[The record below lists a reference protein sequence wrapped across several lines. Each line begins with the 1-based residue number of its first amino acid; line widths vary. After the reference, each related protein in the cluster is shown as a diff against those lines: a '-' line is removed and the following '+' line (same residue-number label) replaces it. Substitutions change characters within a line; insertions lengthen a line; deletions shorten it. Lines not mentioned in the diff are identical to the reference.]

1 MATCAAAIVET
12 VPSERVFIAP
22 ITSHTSRLVRASDGA
37 TLAQQ
42 LLSLPTPGLLVSCC
56 FPSAATALC
65 WLTDPVPAE
74 AVETAETGGLLCP
87 LSSSTAE
94 GVWLYVVSH
103 GLSSGFKV
111 DSAGT
116 GGVLMLLKRS
126 SSPMCAVGRFALAA
140 DAHRW
145 RASDA
150 AANLLGLLGDG
161 PVGSVGP
168 PSPRPPVTPLE
179 PPPSA
184 PSHWDTPMGAMS
196 KALTRTARR
205 HADSGGERSLQPS
218 DFPCRSAVAVWLA
231 RAAASAAFELEGY
244 SHQSRSKS
252 QRLGKDTDRAC
263 GAEPRETAKP
273 ARGALVMPPQRASSK
288 VVGVLPDCGPV
299 SGSRVQ
305 PSAKCFLRNEA
316 Y

>member
-1 MATCAAAIVET
+1 MATCAAAMVET
-12 VPSERVFIAP
+12 VPSERVFIAL

-37 TLAQQ
+37 TVAQQ
-42 LLSLPTPGLLVSCC
+42 LLSLPTPGLLVSCF

-74 AVETAETGGLLCP
+74 AVQTAETGGLLCP

-94 GVWLYVVSH
+94 GVWLAVVSH
-103 GLSSGFKV
+103 GLSSCFKV
-111 DSAGT
+111 DSAGI

-126 SSPMCAVGRFALAA
+126 LSPMCAVGRFALAA
-140 DAHRW
+140 DA

-168 PSPRPPVTPLE
+168 PSPRPSVTPLE

-184 PSHWDTPMGAMS
+184 PSHWSPPMGAMS
-196 KALTRTARR
+196 TALTRTARR

-218 DFPCRSAVAVWLA
+218 DLPRRSAVAVWWA
-231 RAAASAAFELEGY
+231 RAAASAAFELEEY

-252 QRLGKDTDRAC
+252 QRLG
-263 GAEPRETAKP
+263 
-273 ARGALVMPPQRASSK
+273 
-288 VVGVLPDCGPV
+288 
-299 SGSRVQ
+299 
-305 PSAKCFLRNEA
+305 
-316 Y
+316 